1 MIITF
6 PFEDDPYYSSPQP
19 LSYAQSSAAALT
31 TPALAKKYFDLAK
44 GVAGGVFPVGTNR
57 FWHGGVH
64 LVGTGPV
71 RAIADGTIVAY
82 RLDMDYTA
90 SALDAGFK
98 QRKANDSG
106 TEAPR
111 VFSAC
116 FVLIRHECEK
126 NNGVHGRYAGAH
138 FYSLY
143 ANLLPAR
150 QLNNKV
156 LLPPFLTTGESVLS
170 VSALRGD
177 EVQLIAV
184 NGDGHRMA
192 KVRVTDV
199 NNGKTIEGW
208 IEHMYLDQ
216 EQDQGPP
223 IPLVVGAKCR
233 LPTPINLM
241 LSRTVAPSC
250 EMHG

>member
-1 MIITF
+1 
-6 PFEDDPYYSSPQP
+6 
-19 LSYAQSSAAALT
+19 
-31 TPALAKKYFDLAK
+31 
-44 GVAGGVFPVGTNR
+44 
-57 FWHGGVH
+57 
-64 LVGTGPV
+64 
-71 RAIADGTIVAY
+71 
-82 RLDMDYTA
+82 
-90 SALDAGFK
+90 
-98 QRKANDSG
+98 
-106 TEAPR
+106 
-111 VFSAC
+111 
-116 FVLIRHECEK
+116 
-126 NNGVHGRYAGAH
+126 
-138 FYSLY
+138 
-143 ANLLPAR
+143 
-150 QLNNKV
+150 LNNKV